1 MEPKAAPT
9 FHKTV
14 ETFTSGAKTLPQ
26 RYLTSQE
33 VFTKE
38 QERIFSTHWLCAG
51 HQSQLAKAGDYLTQE
66 VVGESL
72 ILLRDSKGEVRG
84 FYNVCRH
91 RGTRLC
97 EEKSGHLQA
106 IQCPYHAWTYGLDG
120 RLIGAPHM
128 DKVDGFDRA
137 EHSLHAVS
145 LALWEGFIFVNLAE
159 NPAPPETVFAP
170 LAGKFT
176 HWNVPSLR
184 SAKRIEYDVRANW
197 KLICE
202 NYSECYH
209 CPLVHPTLAKLTPYD
224 AAENDLFEG
233 PFLGGFMPI
242 TKGHSLTMSGNAC
255 ALPVGDI
262 QGEDH
267 HRVFYYSLFPNML
280 LSLHPDYV
288 MVHQLW
294 PQSSDR
300 TLILCDWFF
309 HPDAFGR
316 PDFRPDDA
324 IEFWDMTNKQDWHVC
339 ELSQQGI
346 ASRAYQPGPYSPRE
360 SIPAAWD
367 REYLRALGELNR
379 S

>member
-1 MEPKAAPT
+1 MPA
-9 FHKTV
+9 FRKTA
-14 ETFTSGAKTLPQ
+14 ETFTAGARTLPQ
-26 RYLTSQE
+26 RYLVSRE
-33 VFTKE
+33 VFAKE
-38 QERIFSTHWLCAG
+38 EEQIFSTQWLCVG
-51 HQSQLAKAGDYLTQE
+51 HQSQLENPGDYFVQ
-66 VVGESL
+66 VVAGESL
-72 ILLRDSKGEVRG
+72 ILLRAQNGEVRG

-97 EEKSGHLQA
+97 EEKGGQLRQT
-106 IQCPYHAWTYGLDG
+106 IQCPYHGWTYGLDG
-120 RLIGAPHM
+120 KLIGAPHM
-128 DKVDGFDRA
+128 DKIEGFDMA
-137 EHSLHAVS
+137 THSLKAVG
-145 LALWEGFIFVNLAE
+145 LALWEGFIFVNLTEDATPLE
-159 NPAPPETVFAP
+159 RVFAP
-170 LAGKFT
+170 LAGKFA
-176 HWNVPSLR
+176 HWNLSKLR
-184 SAKRIEYDVRANW
+184 LARRIEYDVRANW
-197 KLICE
+197 KLIFE

-209 CPLVHPTLAKLTPYD
+209 CPLVHPALSKLTPYD

-242 TKGHSLTMSGNAC
+242 TKGNSLTLSGNAC

-262 QGEDH
+262 KAEDH

-288 MVHQLW
+288 MVHQIW
-294 PQSSDR
+294 PQSPQR
-300 TLILCDWFF
+300 VTIYCDWLF

-316 PDFRPDDA
+316 SDFHPEDA
-324 IEFWDMTNKQDWHVC
+324 IEFWDMTNRQDWHVC

-367 REYLRALGELNR
+367 REYLRALGEFGR